1 MRCTNSV
8 EFRHV
13 RALLSKWMKETDI
26 KINFDLVLSQSLFP
40 AGWLKFAHPRLL
52 NRDSLFNWILKN
64 SQINLTHKIHLYPRV
79 MFEYRDD
86 DTKVLTEVLVIDGA
100 YDHKQDILS
109 ALSNIKWNGY
119 YSEVEFIPFQVNE
132 SFTKEMQIEC
142 IEAHNEYC
150 ATITSEVITIKRPDT
165 ILSIIEGR
173 EYRFVDWLATCK
185 NQGLQTLYEAEQ
197 IGVTKILIAYFERH
211 STIIDEFL
219 STLHSAFVTQYG
231 RDVASTVFGSG
242 VSATVKR
249 SEPKTI
255 WNFFKN
261 IQAHSSNPQGND
273 DTQTSRRRVNAYYG
287 REPVSTDAN
296 DESVFGTKTYSSA
309 TQSNTDNSEI
319 VRLTSLVNELSEQ
332 VDQLKQNVT
341 RDVTTV
347 VLKDVDTK
355 IGSLE
360 KQVNE
365 RIEEIEK
372 KCNSQFE
379 LLGKQYSNILS
390 QMSSN
395 NSSLL
400 AAIQGQQVTSSG
412 VDISAR
418 GGAV

>member
-1 MRCTNSV
+1 MNT
-8 EFRHV
+8 
-13 RALLSKWMKETDI
+13 
-26 KINFDLVLSQSLFP
+26 
-40 AGWLKFAHPRLL
+40 
-52 NRDSLFNWILKN
+52 
-64 SQINLTHKIHLYPRV
+64 
-79 MFEYRDD
+79 
-86 DTKVLTEVLVIDGA
+86 
-100 YDHKQDILS
+100 
-109 ALSNIKWNGY
+109 
-119 YSEVEFIPFQVNE
+119 
-132 SFTKEMQIEC
+132 
-142 IEAHNEYC
+142 
-150 ATITSEVITIKRPDT
+150 
-165 ILSIIEGR
+165 
-173 EYRFVDWLATCK
+173 
-185 NQGLQTLYEAEQ
+185 
-197 IGVTKILIAYFERH
+197 
-211 STIIDEFL
+211 
-219 STLHSAFVTQYG
+219 
-231 RDVASTVFGSG
+231 
-242 VSATVKR
+242 
-249 SEPKTI
+249 
-255 WNFFKN
+255 
-261 IQAHSSNPQGND
+261 
-273 DTQTSRRRVNAYYG
+273 YYG

-400 AAIQGQQVTSSG
+400 AAILGQQVTSSG